1 MWQAKS
7 RPKSKIKRHH
17 KSTRRLSS
25 DDDDDDAGSGS
36 CHGDRQKESV
46 ECEVNMKQKN
56 NRNRGSKGGVG
67 DKANKAVKKRIK
79 RQNGKTAKRC
89 HKKVPHADESR
100 QMRNGNK
107 FRLSFTHHTNE
118 GAKEIAQ

>member
-1 MWQAKS
+1 MRGTRWQWRVVGRVAWYPLDLRWQAKS

-56 NRNRGSKGGVG
+56 NRNRESKGEWG
-67 DKANKAVKKRIK
+67 IK
-79 RQNGKTAKRC
+79 LTRQ
-89 HKKVPHADESR
+89 
-100 QMRNGNK
+100 
-107 FRLSFTHHTNE
+107 
-118 GAKEIAQ
+118 

>member
-1 MWQAKS
+1 MRPLNAKQNKIRKKFAAPIERGRGVGRVAGYPLDLRWQAKS

-25 DDDDDDAGSGS
+25 DDDDDDDAGSGS

-56 NRNRGSKGGVG
+56 SRNKESEGGVG
-67 DKANKAVKKRIK
+67 IK
-79 RQNGKTAKRC
+79 LTRQ
-89 HKKVPHADESR
+89 
-100 QMRNGNK
+100 
-107 FRLSFTHHTNE
+107 
-118 GAKEIAQ
+118 